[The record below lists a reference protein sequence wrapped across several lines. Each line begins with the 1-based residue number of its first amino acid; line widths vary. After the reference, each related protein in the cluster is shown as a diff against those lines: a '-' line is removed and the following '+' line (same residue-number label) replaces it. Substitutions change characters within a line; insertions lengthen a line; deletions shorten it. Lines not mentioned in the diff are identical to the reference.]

1 MHIMDIKNI
10 NMENKIITKEEIE
23 KYIILEF
30 DKELNK
36 ILQYK
41 YNNFI
46 YNMYNKYD
54 QSEKELDLIIKKI
67 ILSSWFIRDKKLHPQ
82 ICELFRYDENH
93 ASTNVFKH
101 MKANLYEY
109 EFFIEDWYD
118 EQIKK
123 LDKSMDVWKN
133 K

>member
-1 MHIMDIKNI
+1 
-10 NMENKIITKEEIE
+10 MENKIITKEEIE

-36 ILQYK
+36 ILQYR

-46 YNMYNKYD
+46 FNMFNEYD
-54 QSEKELDLIIKKI
+54 QSEKELDIIIKKI
-67 ILSSWFIRDKKLHPQ
+67 ISSSWFIRDKKLHKQ
-82 ICELFRYDENH
+82 ICELFNYDKNH
-93 ASTNVFKH
+93 ASINVFKH

-109 EFFIEDWYD
+109 EFFLEDWYN